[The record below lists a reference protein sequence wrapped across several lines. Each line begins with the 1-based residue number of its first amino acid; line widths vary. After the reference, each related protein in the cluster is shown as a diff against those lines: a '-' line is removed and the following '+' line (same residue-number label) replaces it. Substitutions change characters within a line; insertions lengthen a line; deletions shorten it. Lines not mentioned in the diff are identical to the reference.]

1 MRHLRDKVW
10 IARPP
15 AKFVARAGGISNKN
29 GWIARPSGADL
40 DSEVAASDLT
50 DSGDEFAY
58 RPAAAGAEIERDTFR
73 TIEQGIERPHV
84 SVSEITHMNVI
95 AHTGAV
101 CGRIIIAKN
110 GEGFAFAD
118 RRVEQEGKHMSFRN
132 VTLADLTVRIRAGSI
147 EIA

>member
-29 GWIARPSGADL
+29 RRIARPSGADL
-40 DSEVAASDLT
+40 DSEVVASDLT

-58 RPAAAGAEIERDTFR
+58 RPAAAGAEIERDAFR
-73 TIEQGIERPHV
+73 TIEQGMERPHV
-84 SVSEITHMNVI
+84 SVSEITHMKVI

-101 CGRIIIAKN
+101 CGRIINAKK
-110 GEGFAFAD
+110 GEGFAFAHC
-118 RRVEQEGKHMSFRN
+118 RVE
-132 VTLADLTVRIRAGSI
+132 
-147 EIA
+147 